1 MKSFRILCIVII
13 SIAVLSFAF
22 VNVSLISSQNSDN
35 GRPYRVEASR
45 IEQDILNDRDYKL
58 DDYEYITD
66 VEILDDSN
74 KNSFYS
80 GDSDYF
86 VKVID
91 GELYRFDYSYT
102 PSNENTIMNVNIA
115 LSLIFLSVAILL
127 IFLYINIIRPFA
139 KLKNM
144 PTELAKGNLTS
155 PLKEN
160 KYAYFGKFVW
170 GMDLLREKLEQQKT
184 NELALQKDK
193 KTLVLSLSHDIKTP
207 LGIIELYAKALKKGL
222 YTDEEKKA
230 EIAQNISEKCT
241 EIKSYVDD
249 IIKASNEDFLNL
261 EVQSG
266 EFYLSE
272 LVESTRSFYT
282 DKLNL
287 LKTEFVIDKYSDVV
301 LKGDIDRAVEVVQ
314 NIIENAVKYGDGENI
329 KISFAREEEAL
340 LLSIENSGSQLSE
353 NELTHIFDSFWR
365 GSNTGSNSGSG
376 LGLYICRQLMYK
388 MGGDIFAE
396 NKNNIMKISLVFSLA

>member
-1 MKSFRILCIVII
+1 MKSFRILCITITI
-13 SIAVLSFAF
+13 GALLSFSL
-22 VNVSLISSQNSDN
+22 VNISLISSLNNDE
-35 GRPYRVEASR
+35 GRQYRVEASR
-45 IEQDILNDRDYKL
+45 IEQDILNDREYNL
-58 DDYEYITD
+58 NDYEYITN
-66 VEILDDSN
+66 VEALDDSN
-74 KNSFYS
+74 KNNFYNN
-80 GDSDYF
+80 DSDYLI
-86 VKVID
+86 KVIED
-91 GELYRFDYSYT
+91 EVYRFDYSYT
-102 PSNENTIMNVNIA
+102 SSNQNVLVTTNIA
-115 LSLIFLSVAILL
+115 LVLIFIMVLILL
-127 IFLYINIIRPFA
+127 VFLYLNIIRPFI

-144 PTELAKGNLTS
+144 PMELAKGNLTM

-170 GMDLLREKLEQQKT
+170 GMDLLREKFEQNKI

-222 YTDEEKKA
+222 YNQEEKNI
-230 EIAQNISEKCT
+230 EIAQSISDKCT
-241 EIKSYVDD
+241 EIKGYVDD

-261 EVQSG
+261 EVSNG
-266 EFYLSE
+266 EFYLSK
-272 LVESTRSFYT
+272 LVEETRNFYN

-287 LKTEFVIDKYSDVV
+287 LKIDFVIDKYTDVV
-301 LKGDIDRAVEVVQ
+301 LKGDIDRAAEVVQ
-314 NIIENAVKYGDGENI
+314 NIIENAVKYGDGRSI

-340 LLSIENSGSQLSE
+340 LMSIENSGSELSE

-388 MGGDIFAE
+388 MSGDIFAV
-396 NKNNIMKISLVFSLA
+396 NKNNTMKITLVFLLA